1 MSDTS
6 IRLDSDTRDR
16 LRAEKEGGEKYDETL
31 NRLLD
36 QADAL
41 DGREYDTIVDCLHFL
56 QDAMSDGELPFDP
69 TDMDEDAREE
79 WLNDI
84 AAAERAINP
93 YATVDAD

>member
-1 MSDTS
+1 MPETS
-6 IRLDSDTRDR
+6 IRLESDTRDR
-16 LRAEKEGGEKYDETL
+16 LRAAKEGGEKYDETL

-41 DGREYDTIVDCLHFL
+41 DGGEYDTIVDCLHFL

-69 TDMDEDAREE
+69 TDMDDDRREE

-84 AAAERAINP
+84 AEAEEAINP
-93 YATVDAD
+93 YTDGDY

>member
-16 LRAEKEGGEKYDETL
+16 LRAAKEGGENYAETV

-36 QADAL
+36 QSDAL
-41 DGREYDTIVDCLHFL
+41 DGAEYDTIVDCLHFL
-56 QDAMSDGELPFDP
+56 QDAMIEGELPFDP
-69 TDMDEDAREE
+69 TDMDDEARED
-79 WLNDI
+79 WLDDI
-84 AAAERAINP
+84 SDAEQAINP